1 MHVCCNRPEGHNKVG
16 KTSSFRSGPGP
27 CSYKNIGPSRQP
39 APLLLS
45 CRKPGRRSRA
55 PSIHL
60 LLLLLTSSPAENLGR
75 DGGERV
81 VRAVLRVS
89 PAPPWS
95 WPRGRTSSSS
105 STTSSWAKNR
115 WAKRFDSY
123 VTSQKNAGFWNDL
136 QWAYMSVW
144 WKTQKQILSFFL
156 LNKTLRHVVKKY
168 MNRMWVLPR
177 CENCTLTYHPCS
189 IRTSVGAIY
198 KHKRTAQNVGIYKTL
213 LTKHP
218 PRPPWCGILSILTK
232 NRLNE
237 IHVYVIN
244 S

>member
-1 MHVCCNRPEGHNKVG
+1 MLCSYFPVLMQCVCCNRPEGHNKVG

-95 WPRGRTSSSS
+95 WPRGRISSSS

-115 WAKRFDSY
+115 WAKRF
-123 VTSQKNAGFWNDL
+123 L
-136 QWAYMSVW
+136 
-144 WKTQKQILSFFL
+144 
-156 LNKTLRHVVKKY
+156 LRHVTEECRFLK
-168 MNRMWVLPR
+168 W
-177 CENCTLTYHPCS
+177 S
-189 IRTSVGAIY
+189 SVSL
-198 KHKRTAQNVGIYKTL
+198 HVGLMKNAKTN
-213 LTKHP
+213 TFFFSFK
-218 PRPPWCGILSILTK
+218 
-232 NRLNE
+232 
-237 IHVYVIN
+237 
-244 S
+244 